1 MKQNWSL
8 TKKWRIGVILLIILY
23 ILTIPVRDYSFLN
36 VEGVTVWMH
45 LLIIL
50 GLVVFYSILLFI
62 FDKILKFILRKV

>member
-36 VEGVTVWMH
+36 VENVSIWMH